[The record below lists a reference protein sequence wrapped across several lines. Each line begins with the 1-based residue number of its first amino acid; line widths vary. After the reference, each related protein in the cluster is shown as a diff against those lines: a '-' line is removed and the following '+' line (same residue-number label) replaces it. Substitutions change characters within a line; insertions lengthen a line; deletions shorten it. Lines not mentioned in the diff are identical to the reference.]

1 MNKELSLYH
10 LTEEYQNL
18 LSKLYDYETGEVNQE
33 VEAQVNA
40 LLPQVEAK
48 CIAVAHWIKKLE
60 AERREIEFIKS
71 EIQLREEAYNK
82 EVSRWQE
89 YLKYNMEKQQITNI
103 SCPYFTLKIKKNPYS
118 TTILDEFQLP
128 SRFIKTRE
136 IIKVE
141 TKPDKEAI
149 KEEVLKTGKQV
160 PGAHVEQKTKLEI
173 SVNKI

>member
-10 LTEEYQNL
+10 LTEEYQTL
-18 LSKLYDYETGEVNQE
+18 LSQLYDYETGEVNKE
-33 VEAQVNA
+33 IEAKVNA
-40 LLPQVEAK
+40 LIPEVETK

-60 AERREIEFIKS
+60 AERREIEYIKS

-82 EVSRWQE
+82 EVSKWQE

-118 TTILDEFQLP
+118 TTIIDEFQLP
-128 SRFIKTRE
+128 SKFIRTKE

-149 KEEVLKTGKQV
+149 KEEVLRTGKQIS
-160 PGAHVEQKTKLEI
+160 GALVEQKTKLEI